1 MICDLFE
8 LTPNIEM
15 DIDNFYKNLLL
26 KNIDVIV
33 ITNLN

>member
-8 LTPNIEM
+8 FTPNIEM